1 MTSESIRKAQDEAQG
16 KPRLAIIGAGPIG
29 GIMGAY
35 LAHAG
40 HYVVLCDILKDHL
53 DAIKERGLTITGV
66 WEQTVECERLAYSIA
81 ELSNFPDVDTIVI
94 CTKAS
99 IMSRLIPEIE
109 KVARPGMR
117 FICNQNGL
125 DNEDFLAETFGQD
138 NVLRIVANYAGG
150 VVDNGEIWMSFF
162 NPPNYI
168 GAITAAGEPVA
179 RQIAEMMTAAGL
191 ETHFTAD
198 IKKYEWEKVVLNA
211 ALNPVCALT
220 RKPMR
225 DMMDFELTESLV
237 EELLREGVEVAEA
250 AGVTFDEGFFEH
262 GLQYLKKAGYHK
274 PSMLQDVERGAPVEI
289 DWINRKIVE
298 YGRAHDVKTP
308 YNFTIT
314 ALVKGLEMKSGA
326 PEGH

>member
-1 MTSESIRKAQDEAQG
+1 MASEPIRQAQG
-16 KPRLAIIGAGPIG
+16 KLKIAIIGAGPIG
-29 GIMGAY
+29 GILGAH

-53 DAIKERGLTITGV
+53 DAIKEKGLTITGV
-66 WEQTVECERLAYSIA
+66 SEMTVKCERLAYSIS
-81 ELSNFPDVDTIVI
+81 ELSNFPEVDTVII

-99 IMSRLIPEIE
+99 IMPRIIPEIK
-109 KVARPGMR
+109 KVARPGTR

-125 DNEDFLAETFGQD
+125 DNEDFMAETFGPD
-138 NVLRIVANYAGG
+138 NVLRIIANYAGG
-150 VVDNGEIWMSFF
+150 VVGDGEIWMSFF

-168 GAITAAGEPVA
+168 GAMTAEGEPAA
-179 RQIAEMMTAAGL
+179 RQIAEMMTEAGL
-191 ETHFTAD
+191 ETHFTTD

-220 RKPMR
+220 RKTMK
-225 DMMDFELTESLV
+225 DMMEFELSELLV
-237 EELLREGVEVAEA
+237 EELLREGMEVAKA

-262 GLQYLKKAGYHK
+262 GIQYLKKAGYHK
-274 PSMLQDVERGAPVEI
+274 PSMLQDIERGAPLEI

-298 YGRAHDVKTP
+298 YGRIHDVKTP
-308 YNFTIT
+308 YNLAIT
-314 ALVKGLEMKSGA
+314 ALVKGLELKSKA